1 MKNKIK
7 IAIAGYGVV
16 GKLRH
21 KSINKL
27 KDFELIAVCDKKFK
41 KNGNFSNGIK
51 YFRFYKELL
60 ELD

>member
-27 KDFELIAVCDKKFK
+27 KDFELIAVCDKNLK
-41 KNGNFSNGIK
+41 KMETLVMVLNILGFIRNYSS
-51 YFRFYKELL
+51 
-60 ELD
+60 